1 VSPLIQE
8 WQVLAGLL
16 GFFVGLPIGWAV
28 HVALRALKRSA
39 ARKRSVLGRRVP
51 LPEWRARRNWRNE
64 WIVERRR

>member
-1 VSPLIQE
+1 VPVVWL
-8 WQVLAGLL
+8 VD
-16 GFFVGLPIGWAV
+16 
-28 HVALRALKRSA
+28 VALRALKRSA

>member
-1 VSPLIQE
+1 MSPLIEE
-8 WQVLAGLL
+8 WQVLA
-16 GFFVGLPIGWAV
+16 FFLAFAITVPVVWLV
-28 HVALRALKRSA
+28 DVALRAVKRSA

>member
-1 VSPLIQE
+1 MSPLIEE

-28 HVALRALKRSA
+28 HVALRAIERWQ
-39 ARKRSVLGRRVP
+39 ARRRSVLGRRVP
-51 LPEWRARRNWRNE
+51 LPEWRARRLTTGR